1 MLDQQLTIRRGAVFH
16 AHAWPLVDV
25 TGEPL
30 RSADGLAVTA
40 KIRKWRGAEQ
50 VLHDLATSVVLLAL
64 PGQYDDEP
72 VAAAQIDAM
81 TPEQTAALTF
91 DDGVYDVL
99 VGGDPVVGG
108 LVRAPWVVSR

>member
-16 AHAWPLVDV
+16 AHAWPLVDAA
-25 TGEPL
+25 GEPI
-30 RSADGLAVTA
+30 RSADGLTATA

-50 VLHDLATSVVLLAL
+50 VLHTLATSVVLLVL
-64 PGQYDDEP
+64 PGRYDDEP

-81 TPEQTAALTF
+81 TPEQTDTLTF

-99 VGGDPVVGG
+99 VGGEPVVGG
-108 LVRAPWVVSR
+108 LVTAPWVVSR